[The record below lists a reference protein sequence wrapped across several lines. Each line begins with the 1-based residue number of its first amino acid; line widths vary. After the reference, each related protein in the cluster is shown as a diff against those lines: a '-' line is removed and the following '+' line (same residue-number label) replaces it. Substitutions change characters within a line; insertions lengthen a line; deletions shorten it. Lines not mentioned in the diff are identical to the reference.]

1 MLCETV
7 VVHSLLLLHTISLY
21 EYSVV
26 YLFTSVELLDCVQ
39 FWAVVKK
46 AAVTNI
52 HAQVSVWIYDFVSL
66 E

>member
-7 VVHSLLLLHTISLY
+7 VVHSLLLLRTIALY

-26 YLFTSVELLDCVQ
+26 YLFTFVEHLDCVQ

-52 HAQVSVWIYDFVSL
+52 HVWIYDFVSL